1 MKVWRRARFFW
12 CDEACDYKWE
22 GLRLR
27 TGDASVLCCCGA
39 LNQSAN
45 EEVQMRLQL
54 SDVCGEGR
62 VVAGASGYELNVR
75 ASLLRCTAASM
86 MWTQ

>member
-1 MKVWRRARFFW
+1 MWRRARFFW

-27 TGDASVLCCCGA
+27 TGDTSVLCWLSVSVVSHMRG
-39 LNQSAN
+39 
-45 EEVQMRLQL
+45 VQMRLQL

-62 VVAGASGYELNVR
+62 VVAGASRYE
-75 ASLLRCTAASM
+75 SM
-86 MWTQ
+86 L